1 MERLRDNGDVETIE
15 RLRINDYLRDN
26 LEVERQWNG

>member
-1 MERLRDNGDVETIE
+1 MERLRDYGDVETIE